1 MISLKSER
9 SENAATRVSLQ
20 IKSEK
25 RAELRKPRN
34 EASYGISEFFRGLR
48 HERLQSSLPFL
59 LFLRRNLKELEGER
73 EKENKKGRKISRT
86 IGKFLRCN
94 LPSTVYLRA
103 SYIRDICVF
112 PQKLEF

>member
-48 HERLQSSLPFL
+48 YERLQSSLPFL

-86 IGKFLRCN
+86 IGEFLRCN
-94 LPSTVYLRA
+94 LLYRFNLFYRLPARELYS
-103 SYIRDICVF
+103 
-112 PQKLEF
+112 

>member
-9 SENAATRVSLQ
+9 SENAARVLLQ

-48 HERLQSSLPFL
+48 HKQLQSSFPSL
-59 LFLRRNLKELEGER
+59 LVILA
-73 EKENKKGRKISRT
+73 
-86 IGKFLRCN
+86 
-94 LPSTVYLRA
+94 P
-103 SYIRDICVF
+103 
-112 PQKLEF
+112 